1 MNANAI
7 KKVNHF
13 GKAGKIVMTILL
25 IAAILVTLV
34 SGVAT
39 IYTATLPKDA
49 VKVTVTNHAEFKTDE
64 GSFPA
69 IWSFL
74 VQHVSYAA
82 DQDPSARLKDD
93 GGKVLP
99 PEGTEL
105 HTELDF
111 FRQSYSSAT
120 IRSEKNEKIID
131 ANSTPEEYVSA
142 VCCICRCCTA
152 DAAKA
157 FQGACWVHVAVLRR
171 VCFQTADVWLFPA
184 SCRGVCKCGRNP
196 CRSLSVCGKGYCG
209 FRPVGRID
217 YLCCND
223 VPCDGVPLRRSAPE
237 GVRRNAVRR
246 RCDGTY
252 CIAA

>member
-1 MNANAI
+1 M
-7 KKVNHF
+7 V
-13 GKAGKIVMTILL
+13 V
-25 IAAILVTLV
+25 
-34 SGVAT
+34 
-39 IYTATLPKDA
+39 
-49 VKVTVTNHAEFKTDE
+49 
-64 GSFPA
+64 
-69 IWSFL
+69 L

-105 HTELDF
+105 QTELDF

-131 ANSTPEEYVSA
+131 ANSAPEEYVSSDLVLLLVFA
-142 VCCICRCCTA
+142 TLFAASVAAALLMLQKLFKVLAGCTSP
-152 DAAKA
+152 
-157 FQGACWVHVAVLRR
+157 FCVEFVSRLRT
-171 VCFQTADVWLFPA
+171 F
-184 SCRGVCKCGRNP
+184 GY
-196 CRSLSVCGKGYCG
+196 SLLPVCGKGYCG

-237 GVRRNAVRR
+237 GVRRDAVRR

>member
-49 VKVTVTNHAEFKTDE
+49 VKVTVTNHAEFKIDE

-131 ANSTPEEYVSA
+131 ANSAPEEYVSSDLVLLLVFA
-142 VCCICRCCTA
+142 TLF
-152 DAAKA
+152 AAS
-157 FQGACWVHVAVLRR
+157 VAAALLML
-171 VCFQTADVWLFPA
+171 QKLF
-184 SCRGVCKCGRNP
+184 
-196 CRSLSVCGKGYCG
+196 
-209 FRPVGRID
+209 
-217 YLCCND
+217 ND
-223 VPCDGVPLRRSAPE
+223 S
-237 GVRRNAVRR
+237 
-246 RCDGTY
+246 
-252 CIAA
+252 

>member
-49 VKVTVTNHAEFKTDE
+49 VKVTVTNHAEFKIDE

-131 ANSTPEEYVSA
+131 ANSAPEEYVSSDLVLLLVFA
-142 VCCICRCCTA
+142 TLFAASVAAALLMLQKLFKVLAGCTSP
-152 DAAKA
+152 
-157 FQGACWVHVAVLRR
+157 FCVEFVSRLRTFGYSLPPVAV
-171 VCFQTADVWLFPA
+171 FA
-184 SCRGVCKCGRNP
+184 S
-196 CRSLSVCGKGYCG
+196 
-209 FRPVGRID
+209 VGET
-217 YLCCND
+217 L
-223 VPCDGVPLRRSAPE
+223 
-237 GVRRNAVRR
+237 AVRFLSAGR
-246 RCDGTY
+246 DTAVSVQWGVLITFAVTMCLVTVFRYGVQLQKESDETL
-252 CIAA
+252 